1 MSPPSQR
8 SVKQDPRIQLQPV
21 EVEQDPQ
28 QLEKNVEVGE
38 YVAVLSN
45 KYSERPLLGRVT
57 AIFEDDIQMDW
68 MVGTYS
74 GV

>member
-45 KYSERPLLGRVT
+45 KYSERPFWVVDLALQRHSRT
-57 AIFEDDIQMDW
+57 
-68 MVGTYS
+68 
-74 GV
+74 